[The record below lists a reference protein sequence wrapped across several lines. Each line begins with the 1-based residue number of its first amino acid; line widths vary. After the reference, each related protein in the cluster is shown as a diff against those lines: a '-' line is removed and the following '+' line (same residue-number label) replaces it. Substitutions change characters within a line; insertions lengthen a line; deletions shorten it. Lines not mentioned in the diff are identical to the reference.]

1 MITLLGDQAGFYA
14 LHFSQGAMRSGLLPY
29 VRFFFFIFFL
39 DMAICPDVD
48 NYANDLGYFNFIIIN
63 SV

>member
-1 MITLLGDQAGFYA
+1 MHCISVKEQCDRDYFHMLG
-14 LHFSQGAMRSGLLPY
+14 
-29 VRFFFFIFFL
+29 FFFLFFFL